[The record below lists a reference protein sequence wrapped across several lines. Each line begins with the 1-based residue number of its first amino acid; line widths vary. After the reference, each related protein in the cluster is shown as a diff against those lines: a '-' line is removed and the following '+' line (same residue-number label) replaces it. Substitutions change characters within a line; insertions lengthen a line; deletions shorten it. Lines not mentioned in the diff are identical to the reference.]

1 MLLQHQTGQR
11 ELTAA
16 EAWHAACRQLNPYK
30 KPHYENKLVSQAVH
44 DIGYLN
50 LCTAEHDMFSRF
62 ERVKKMSLRSK
73 VLLPVSACIKVISQ
87 KSKPNEIIPVD
98 AMRQR
103 GLFFKACFIKF
114 QVFLKSFI
122 IYQFP
127 KIYCSI
133 KIEYGTPLVPVPNPL
148 IKDTV
153 IFLLFS
159 LLPTPLLAFS
169 MPYEQLFS
177 AILLPLTA

>member
-1 MLLQHQTGQR
+1 MSITF
-11 ELTAA
+11 
-16 EAWHAACRQLNPYK
+16 CC
-30 KPHYENKLVSQAVH
+30 S
-44 DIGYLN
+44 
-50 LCTAEHDMFSRF
+50 
-62 ERVKKMSLRSK
+62 VKKMSLRSK
-73 VLLPVSACIKVISQ
+73 VLLPVSACSKVISQ
-87 KSKPNEIIPVD
+87 KSKPNEIIPAD

>member
-1 MLLQHQTGQR
+1 
-11 ELTAA
+11 
-16 EAWHAACRQLNPYK
+16 
-30 KPHYENKLVSQAVH
+30 
-44 DIGYLN
+44 
-50 LCTAEHDMFSRF
+50 MFITFCCS
-62 ERVKKMSLRSK
+62 VKRTSLRSK
-73 VLLPVSACIKVISQ
+73 VHWPVLACAKAISK
-87 KSKPNEIIPVD
+87 KSKPNETIPAD
-98 AMRQR
+98 YLCQR

-114 QVFLKSFI
+114 QVFLKLFI

-133 KIEYGTPLVPVPNPL
+133 NIEYGTPLVPVPNPL

-159 LLPTPLLAFS
+159 LLPTPLLTFS
-169 MPYEQLFS
+169 IPYEQLFS